1 MRPKQVP
8 VYHIID
14 GLKYSTG
21 YTAENVRQ
29 ALSYMPRGGDIVMVS
44 YVKVGNNWLEQI
56 IQLILHR
63 GESAMGTADY
73 HMRTPY
79 PEMIGTTYL
88 ERMPPPRFMKTHF
101 DYSRQP
107 INPKA
112 RYLYLARNPLDVC
125 VSFFHFTRSIEA
137 YKFQEGSFDDFFD
150 LFVTG
155 ETDWGDYL
163 DHLASWYEHRHDDN
177 VLFLTYEQLKR
188 DFRATVLRVARFL
201 GSEYEDML
209 LNDPGVYEKL
219 VQKSSIPFMRKLLE
233 VNEEIKSEMAVTEN
247 GAVNDAMSRLL
258 CDDNG
263 KVRKVTLVRKGVIGD
278 WKSLFTADHLRRMRE
293 RIAEKDATPII
304 ADLWRTEDLGG
315 VV

>member
-8 VYHIID
+8 VYHVID

-29 ALSYMPRGGDIVMVS
+29 ALSYMPCDGDIVMVS

-63 GESAMGTADY
+63 GESATDTADY

-88 ERMPPPRFMKTHF
+88 QSMPPPRFMKTHF
-101 DYSRQP
+101 EHSRQP

-112 RYLYLARNPLDVC
+112 RYVYLARNPLDVC

-137 YKFQEGSFDDFFD
+137 YKFQQGSFDDFFD

-155 ETDWGDYL
+155 ETDWGDYF
-163 DHLASWYEHRHDDN
+163 DHLASWYKHRHDDN

-201 GSEYEDML
+201 GSEYEVML
-209 LNDPGVYEKL
+209 LNDAEVYNKL
-219 VQKSSIPFMRKLLE
+219 VQKSSIPFMKKLLE
-233 VNEEIKSEMAVTEN
+233 VNERTKHEIAANDN
-247 GAVNDAMSRLL
+247 GAVQDAITRLL
-258 CDDNG
+258 CNEDG
-263 KVRKVTLVRKGVIGD
+263 VVRPVTLVRKGVVGD
-278 WKSLFTADHLRRMRE
+278 WKSLFTTEHILRMRD
-293 RIAEKDATPII
+293 RIAEKGAAQIVT
-304 ADLWRTEDLGG
+304 DLWGTEDLGG